1 VIVEESQESLLTKED
16 LVFTQFENSNTLTF
30 PTGIAYGLGDYLY
43 SIDGSP
49 FTSQVQYSNLL
60 GGSHTLVITDQNGCK
75 THTITFII
83 LDYMRFF
90 TPNADGYNDTW
101 NLLGGTTQPG
111 AEIYIF
117 DRFGKLL
124 AKIDPMGAGWDGKY
138 NGLPLP
144 STDYWFSIELSDG
157 TIQKGH
163 FSLVR
168 R

>member
-1 VIVEESQESLLTKED
+1 
-16 LVFTQFENSNTLTF
+16 
-30 PTGIAYGLGDYLY
+30 
-43 SIDGSP
+43 
-49 FTSQVQYSNLL
+49 
-60 GGSHTLVITDQNGCK
+60 
-75 THTITFII
+75 
-83 LDYMRFF
+83 MRFF

-124 AKIDPMGAGWDGKY
+124 AKIDPMGTGWDGKY

-168 R
+168 K